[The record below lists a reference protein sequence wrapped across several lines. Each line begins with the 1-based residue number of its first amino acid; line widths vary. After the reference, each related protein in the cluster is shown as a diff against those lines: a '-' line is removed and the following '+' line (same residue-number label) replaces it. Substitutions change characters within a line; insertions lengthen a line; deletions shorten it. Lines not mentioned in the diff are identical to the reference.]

1 LVVVGFDGD
10 GEGLGEGMGLGAAG
24 VGVGVGSSVG
34 VGVGVG
40 VGSSVGVGVGSA
52 AATGAT
58 ATNEVADN
66 ASRPT
71 RAAAVRRFMWSP
83 LRESRGGTIGPKVE
97 PRSGGP
103 TTGR

>member
-1 LVVVGFDGD
+1 MRQAGGLVGTGFAGDGEGL
-10 GEGLGEGMGLGAAG
+10 GEGLGEGMGLGEGLG
-24 VGVGVGSSVG
+24 VGVAA
-34 VGVGVG
+34 
-40 VGSSVGVGVGSA
+40 SVGVGVGSA

-83 LRESRGGTIGPKVE
+83 VRESRGGTIGPKVE